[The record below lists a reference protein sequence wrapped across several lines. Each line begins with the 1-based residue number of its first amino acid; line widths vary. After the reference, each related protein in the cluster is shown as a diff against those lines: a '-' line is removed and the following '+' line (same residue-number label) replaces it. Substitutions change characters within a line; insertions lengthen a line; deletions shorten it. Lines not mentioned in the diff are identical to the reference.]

1 VRRLIV
7 IYNPTSGNQN
17 KIDVHKLFTS
27 YFEKHYTSYEI
38 WESKSAKHMQELCE
52 LLKTVEAN
60 YVVAAGGDGTVNA
73 VAKAIANTNKQF
85 YILPLG
91 SGNGLARHFKY
102 PLDAIENIQKLNK
115 AMLVGDIDTAY
126 ANENFF
132 VNVSG
137 VGFDAHIS
145 HVFANNTKRGLWG
158 YIKAILKELPYKC
171 QTYQVQTEQ
180 EQWEGKA
187 FLISVCNASQ
197 WGNNMHINPFANPKD
212 KLINVTILKPFSL
225 FQIPHIIWSL
235 WKNKPMHKQCLY
247 LQSPQVHIKSL
258 PSTLNLHCDGEPIN
272 NKNNNKITFKVKGNL
287 CMLFPY
293 KS

>member
-1 VRRLIV
+1 MRRLVV
-7 IYNPTSGNQN
+7 IYNPTSGKRNDT
-17 KIDVHKLFTS
+17 DVHKLFSS
-27 YFEKHYTSYEI
+27 YFNKDYTSYEI
-38 WESKSAKHMQELCE
+38 WESKSAKHMLELCK
-52 LLKTVEAN
+52 LLKTVDAN

-73 VAKAIANTNKQF
+73 VANAIVNTNKQL

-91 SGNGLARHFKY
+91 SGNGLARHFQY
-102 PLDAIENIQKLNK
+102 PLKPIENIQKLNK
-115 AMLVGDIDTAY
+115 AMLVSDIDTAC

-187 FLISVCNASQ
+187 FLISVCNAPQ

-212 KLINVTILKPFSL
+212 NLLNVTILKPFSL
-225 FQIPHIIWSL
+225 FQIPLIIWSL
-235 WKNKPMHKQCLY
+235 WKNKAMHKQCLY
-247 LQSPQVHIKSL
+247 LQSPQVHIETLSS
-258 PSTLNLHCDGEPIN
+258 PLNLHCDGEPIAN
-272 NKNNNKITFKVKGNL
+272 NSEITFKVNGRL
-287 CMLFPY
+287 FMLFPY
-293 KS
+293 K